1 MSGYQ
6 RMVAIPQE
14 EYIQLTTLQNTKNP
28 LYQRMNQL
36 AQEHEQIPSIS
47 HNPYDQLMLQGGVM
61 EEMKRV
67 KEKIRDDIA
76 LGIPK
81 PYRNRAATLYR
92 SIEPHIQISKLG
104 EISNDKGHVLKD
116 SRIEDLIGHAVR
128 DRRRNFTPTAWS
140 EFIDI
145 LKRYNIPKSTLNR
158 LTLDEIEGIKSTPMK
173 KIKPSKIP
181 ITTEIRSSKRK
192 RIPSS
197 RYPSPTFLTK
207 F

>member
-14 EYIQLTTLQNTKNP
+14 EYLQLTTLQNTKNP
-28 LYQRMNQL
+28 LYQHMSQL
-36 AQEHEQIPSIS
+36 TQEHEQIPSS
-47 HNPYDQLMLQGGVM
+47 SYNPYDQLMLQGGVM

-76 LGIPK
+76 LGMPK

-92 SIEPHIQISKLG
+92 SIEPYIQISKLG
-104 EISNDKGHVLKD
+104 EISDDKGHVLKD

-128 DRRRNFTPTAWS
+128 DRRRHFTPTAWS
-140 EFIDI
+140 AFVEI

-158 LTLDEIEGIKSTPMK
+158 LTLDEIEGIKAKPMK
-173 KIKPSKIP
+173 KVMSSKIP
-181 ITTEIRSSKRK
+181 IAIRTSKRK
-192 RIPSS
+192 RRPST
-197 RYPSPTFLTK
+197 RYPDHTFLTK